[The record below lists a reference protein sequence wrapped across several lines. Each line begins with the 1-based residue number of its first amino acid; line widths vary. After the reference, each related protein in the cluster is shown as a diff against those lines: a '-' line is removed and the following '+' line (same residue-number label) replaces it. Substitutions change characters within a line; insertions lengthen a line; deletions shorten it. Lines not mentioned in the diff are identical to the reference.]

1 MQTTDQPVNRR
12 RAAVTTFAS
21 STAITL
27 LVSIQALV
35 LMPMYLTHI
44 GPRMYGAWLATGDLL
59 VLMLAFDMG
68 IPNILIQRIGAA
80 LAASDKRAIGVYF
93 GTGATILILFSLA
106 LGIALWAISPFV
118 PTWVHL
124 HGAEAELLQKTFL
137 LDAVALCMMLIN
149 FVFQGLARGL
159 QQTTMVNLSSLMAT
173 LVGFSITLALLLSG
187 YGLWSISI
195 GVAVRGLMTLIGSL
209 LFLFFGVDKE
219 IRQSSRFDKEVAQ
232 DLWKN
237 CPSLFAAGLGY
248 GFMSNCQILLAAL
261 VLGPES
267 AVIFGLTR
275 KGADVARS
283 VLDSVGNASYG
294 GFAHLFATGD
304 KARGRHVY
312 REIIAVYLAVGV
324 ALMCAYIAVN
334 PSLVGVWVSAKMF
347 GGSTL
352 TILIAI
358 STLIGGWSYLS
369 LSLYRSTNQHN
380 VVSIALLLE
389 CACRLPAMLG
399 FLYLFGLPGLPLG
412 AIVTGLVSGLWS
424 NWRIQSV
431 LDSGAEATSGRLI
444 VWVVRATIF
453 ALGVLL
459 CTMAVRP
466 SWSFVLGVGSI
477 IVLGSSGIFLVTD
490 PLLDRMNKVVS
501 RKLWR
506 VVG

>member
-312 REIIAVYLAVGV
+312 RDHCCL
-324 ALMCAYIAVN
+324 
-334 PSLVGVWVSAKMF
+334 F
-347 GGSTL
+347 GGRRGPHVCLHRRQSESCRSMGQCQDVRRQHPNHPHRNFNSHRWL
-352 TILIAI
+352 VLLIAFTLSFDK
-358 STLIGGWSYLS
+358 STQCGFHSPTSRVRLS
-369 LSLYRSTNQHN
+369 ATRHAGLP
-380 VVSIALLLE
+380 VSIRFTGTASWCYRYWPRQRTLE
-389 CACRLPAMLG
+389 
-399 FLYLFGLPGLPLG
+399 
-412 AIVTGLVSGLWS
+412 
-424 NWRIQSV
+424 
-431 LDSGAEATSGRLI
+431 
-444 VWVVRATIF
+444 
-453 ALGVLL
+453 
-459 CTMAVRP
+459 
-466 SWSFVLGVGSI
+466 
-477 IVLGSSGIFLVTD
+477 
-490 PLLDRMNKVVS
+490 
-501 RKLWR
+501 
-506 VVG
+506 